1 MMKGEVLEVWFKA
14 WSFNFNPI
22 LGMETKS
29 KKRRLYRC
37 GHCDELI
44 SKTLY
49 FQHKRLYYSVHNRQ
63 WKKISSVA
71 CDCSGQESPVSDFI
85 IPVDQSCSDSD
96 DNNGEVQTY
105 MGGIHIFTK

>member
-1 MMKGEVLEVWFKA
+1 
-14 WSFNFNPI
+14 
-22 LGMETKS
+22 MEKKS

-63 WKKISSVA
+63 WKKTSSVA
-71 CDCSGQESPVSDFI
+71 CDHSGQESPVSDFI

>member
-1 MMKGEVLEVWFKA
+1 MKGEVLEVWFKA
-14 WSFNFNPI
+14 WSSNFNPI
-22 LGMETKS
+22 LGMEKKS
-29 KKRRLYRC
+29 EKRRLYRC

-63 WKKISSVA
+63 WKKTSSVA
-71 CDCSGQESPVSDFI
+71 CDCSGQESPAVSDFI

-105 MGGIHIFTK
+105 MGGIYIFTK

>member
-1 MMKGEVLEVWFKA
+1 MKGEVLEVWFKA

-22 LGMETKS
+22 LGMEKKS
-29 KKRRLYRC
+29 EKRRLYRC

-63 WKKISSVA
+63 WKKSSSIA
-71 CDCSGQESPVSDFI
+71 CDCSEQESPVSDFI
-85 IPVDQSCSDSD
+85 IPVHQSCSDSD